1 MMQAEQSE
9 TEEKLRYLEQE
20 IEKAETLLSRL

>member
-9 TEEKLRYLEQE
+9 TEEKLRYLEHE

>member
-20 IEKAETLLSRL
+20 IEKAETLLSR